1 MSGMGSFS
9 LQLYKKKIVTLVL
22 ISSYKDATCLVTI
35 SEGKFFSLG
44 MDLDYLLSVSG
55 NEMTQI
61 MADLQRLYCRLLT
74 FPMVTVAAANGM
86 IYSYLTSPYHRR
98 LFLGRSLN
106 TKSAADT

>member
-1 MSGMGSFS
+1 M
-9 LQLYKKKIVTLVL
+9 

-44 MDLDYLLSVSG
+44 INLDYLLSVSG

-86 IYSYLTSPYHRR
+86 IPHTPYHRR
-98 LFLGRSLN
+98 LPLSTALCSYRHVFSHLRRSYLCWWSPPWFLS
-106 TKSAADT
+106 